1 MMARLLVDDQTFER
15 ELARWGQGKI
25 ENFKG
30 RGKGNR
36 EIPEVL
42 RKVIGESALEEG
54 SKEVAAAFG
63 VSKSSVDAYKNGAT
77 SSISYNEPDEDLKN
91 HIDNKRLEISGK
103 AKGRLLKALEEI
115 TDEKLEGSGVK
126 TLAGVARDMSAIV
139 RNIEPDPK
147 VQGGNNVQFVF
158 FAPHLKREQDF
169 DIIPVQE

>member
-1 MMARLLVDDQTFER
+1 MRMMARLLVDDQTFER
-15 ELARWGQGKI
+15 ELQRYGKI

-30 RGKGNR
+30 RGQGNR
-36 EIPEVL
+36 EVPSVL

-91 HIDNKRLEISGK
+91 HIDNKRLEISGR